1 MTPDQI
7 NGCFEVVAG
16 LLLSLNI
23 IRLHRDKLVRGV
35 HIVPIAFMA
44 IWGFWN
50 LYFYPY
56 IGAPWSFVGGIVV
69 VVVNTI
75 WVGQMIYWKRKEP
88 SRERDKER
96 REIKEEFQRM
106 EKALW
111 GEPSN
116 EIYYA
121 KHWLKK

>member
-16 LLLSLNI
+16 LLLTLNV
-23 IRLHRDKLVRGV
+23 IRLHRDKQVRGV
-35 HIVPIAFMA
+35 HIAPMAFMA

-56 IGAPWSFVGGIVV
+56 IGAPWSFLGGIVV

-75 WVGQMIYWKRKEP
+75 WVGQMVYYKKKE
-88 SRERDKER
+88 KV
-96 REIKEEFQRM
+96 
-106 EKALW
+106 
-111 GEPSN
+111 
-116 EIYYA
+116 
-121 KHWLKK
+121 

>member
-1 MTPDQI
+1 MIPDQI

-16 LLLSLNI
+16 LLLTLNV
-23 IRLHRDKLVRGV
+23 IRLHRDKQVRGV

-69 VVVNTI
+69 VVVNTV
-75 WVGQMIYWKRKEP
+75 WVGQMIYYKNKE
-88 SRERDKER
+88 KT
-96 REIKEEFQRM
+96 
-106 EKALW
+106 
-111 GEPSN
+111 
-116 EIYYA
+116 
-121 KHWLKK
+121 